1 MNVFNRVVVI
11 LLVLGIIF
19 TMPILMIAPRPFIGI
34 LAQQLTYSEPLIDAR
49 THLIIVVV
57 GVIVLLLCA
66 AILWLELR
74 RPALRTV
81 KLRGVSDGEVEL
93 TTDSVVQ
100 RLAYNL
106 DQLADVVKVTPTVI
120 SKGKDVEVTLDLE
133 TSPDV
138 DVPTKTEEVCQVTRQ
153 VVEERMGLEL
163 RKIRVNIKHAPYPQR
178 AVEAGLE
185 APR

>member
-34 LAQQLTYSEPLIDAR
+34 LAQQLTTIEPLIDFRAQ
-49 THLIIVVV
+49 LVIVLV

-66 AILWLELR
+66 VILWLELR

-81 KLRGVSDGEVEL
+81 KLRQVSGGEAEL
-93 TTDSVVQ
+93 TTDSIAQ
-100 RLAYNL
+100 RLAYNI
-106 DQLADVVKVTPTVI
+106 DQLADVVRVTPTVI
-120 SKGKDVEVTLDLE
+120 SKGRGVEVLLDLE

-138 DVPTKTEEVCQVTRQ
+138 DVPSKTEEVCQVARQ
-153 VVEERMGLEL
+153 VIEERMGLEL
-163 RKIRVNIKHAPYPQR
+163 HKIRVNIKHAPYPRR
-178 AVEAGLE
+178 AS
-185 APR
+185 